1 MSLRKSTMRTDPRF
15 QKWCKWIDT
24 ILDDI
29 QIVYFHRSMYD
40 GLRTL
45 VAKYDQQDKDTLFF
59 AFLQNIF
66 VDSLAMGI
74 RRQSKSDGD
83 SVSLL
88 RLLSELQSA
97 PDLVTREDYYSL
109 WQRQDIMSHAFMARD
124 FALFA
129 SQDASHIDPGLVQND
144 LLDLKN
150 ACDAAVH
157 LADRRIAHRDKRG
170 LDYDITLQQL
180 LNALELVVKLAKKY
194 YLLFTAKDM
203 EMCPVPAILPWPR
216 PWIDLYLKGT

>member
-1 MSLRKSTMRTDPRF
+1 MRTDPRF

-29 QIVYFHRSMYD
+29 QQVYFHRSMYD

-74 RRQSKSDGD
+74 RRHIKTDGD
-83 SVSLL
+83 SVSLAG
-88 RLLSELQSA
+88 LLSELQSA
-97 PDLVTREDYYSL
+97 PYLVTREDYYSL
-109 WQRQDIMSHAFMARD
+109 WQRQDIMNRAFMARD

-129 SQDASHIDPGLVQND
+129 SQDAPHIDLGLVQND
-144 LLDLKN
+144 LRDLKKT
-150 ACDAAVH
+150 CEAAVH
-157 LADRRIAHRDKRG
+157 LADRRIAHHDKRG
-170 LDYDITLQQL
+170 LDYDIPLQKL

-203 EMCPVPAILPWPR
+203 EMCPVPTILPWPR
-216 PWIDLYLKGT
+216 PWIGLYLKGT